1 MRAVWK
7 KIRYRLEWL
16 GLKSATKL
24 VPLLSRKACYR
35 LALLLGSLGA
45 SLDRR
50 GRRVALSNLQVAFG
64 DEISSERRAQI
75 VRESYQHFARTMLD
89 FFWSPRLTSQNF
101 SRYVEFENRQRWD
114 EEDTRPGKPVIV
126 GCYHYSNFEWLS
138 IVSAFAGLEG
148 VVIAQQFKNPLLDP
162 IFLNLRQRSGHRVA
176 PRKGAVMHLYRAL
189 RRGERFALLVDL
201 TISAKL
207 PTVAIKCFGLER
219 CVTFAHVWLHQRTG
233 APLINVHCEPLPGG
247 RYRVVFHP
255 RIEFP
260 AGASLQEMAQAC
272 WDQFEP
278 VVRKN
283 PAPWLWMYKHF
294 RYRPLAANLAAYPF
308 YANISEDFERRL
320 DEGVRKLPPMTSK
333 VKLPTAAGKV
343 RSKKEKV
350 RRSRE
355 VMSDPPTHKATAD
368 KRVTSKT
375 IES

>member
-1 MRAVWK
+1 MRTAK

-16 GLKSATKL
+16 GLKSVTKFL
-24 VPLLSRKACYR
+24 PLLSRKACYR

-45 SLDRR
+45 MLDRR
-50 GRRVALSNLQVAFG
+50 GRRVALSNLRVAFG

-101 SRYVEFENRQRWD
+101 SRYVEFENRERWD

-162 IFLNLRQRSGHRVA
+162 IFLKLRQRSGHRVA

-283 PAPWLWMYKHF
+283 PAPWLWMYKHW

-320 DEGVRKLPPMTSK
+320 DEGARKLPPMTSK
-333 VKLPTAAGKV
+333 VKLPMAAGKV
-343 RSKKEKV
+343 RSKK
-350 RRSRE
+350 
-355 VMSDPPTHKATAD
+355 
-368 KRVTSKT
+368 
-375 IES
+375 